1 MVPDI
6 RCALIPLLALLVL
19 VGSVIAIAARAAQ
32 APQQDIVAVEAPV
45 PLSDSEVPGIG
56 DGAGLI
62 DRLRG
67 IGQILSAGVA
77 EAARQ
82 ELRAAIGQIEALR
95 REAPEGLPA
104 SYRAAGD
111 LWLPVRADR
120 ARVRLNAPDVVPR
133 PPRRGGDGS
142 DTLVAGA
149 LVIDWLPL
157 DGTRTRLDAAL
168 RQLDGEPEGNAQ
180 AGESVAAALAGV
192 RQTTRFTDPDALAA
206 YYAVEAAL
214 AVGDTL
220 PPEVR
225 EGLRRAA
232 DRLAA
237 RDSEDKLAGQLR
249 TVANALT
256 PESDP
261 LLDAARA
268 LRTRIEASADPST
281 GQGPAPAVPSD
292 DFDATGDIGPTPT
305 GGGNP

>member
-6 RCALIPLLALLVL
+6 RCVLIPLLALLV
-19 VGSVIAIAARAAQ
+19 GSVTALAAGVAET
-32 APQQDIVAVEAPV
+32 PQQDIVAVEARV
-45 PLSDSEVPGIG
+45 PLSETEVPGLA

-77 EAARQ
+77 DAARQ
-82 ELRAAIGQIEALR
+82 ELRAAIGRIEALR
-95 REAPEGLPA
+95 QDAPEGLPA

-120 ARVRLNAPDVVPR
+120 ARVRLDAPDVVPR
-133 PPRRGGDGS
+133 PPRRGGDAS
-142 DTLVAGA
+142 DNLIAGA
-149 LVIDWLPL
+149 VLADWLPL
-157 DGTRTRLDAAL
+157 DGTRTLLDAAL
-168 RQLDGEPEGNAQ
+168 RQLEGEQEGNAR
-180 AGESVAAALAGV
+180 AGDYVAAALAGI
-192 RQTTRFTDPDALAA
+192 RQTTRFTDPDALDA

-214 AVGDTL
+214 AAGDNW
-220 PPEVR
+220 PQDVR

-256 PESDP
+256 PGTGP
-261 LLDAARA
+261 ILDAARA
-268 LRTRIEASADPST
+268 LRIRIEASADPSA
-281 GQGPAPAVPSD
+281 GQGAAPAAPSD
-292 DFDATGDIGPTPT
+292 DSDHTHHTGAMPRR
-305 GGGNP
+305 GGNP

>member
-6 RCALIPLLALLVL
+6 RCALMPLLALLV
-19 VGSVIAIAARAAQ
+19 GSVAAMAAGV
-32 APQQDIVAVEAPV
+32 AETPQQDIVAVETRV
-45 PLSDSEVPGIG
+45 SLSESEVPGLA

-77 EAARQ
+77 DAARQ
-82 ELRAAIGQIEALR
+82 ELRTAIGRIEALR
-95 REAPEGLPA
+95 RDAMDGLPA

-120 ARVRLNAPDVVPR
+120 AQLRLDAPDVVPR
-133 PPRRGGDGS
+133 PPRRGGDAS
-142 DTLVAGA
+142 DTLIAGA
-149 LVIDWLPL
+149 VFIDWLPL
-157 DGTRTRLDAAL
+157 DGTRTLLDAAA
-168 RQLDGEPEGNAQ
+168 RQLDGEQEGNAR
-180 AGESVAAALAGV
+180 AGESVAAALAGI
-192 RQTTRFTDPDALAA
+192 RQTIRFTDPDSLDA

-214 AVGDTL
+214 AVGDTW
-220 PPEVR
+220 PPDVR
-225 EGLRRAA
+225 DGLRRAA

-237 RDSEDKLAGQLR
+237 RASEDKLSGQLR

-256 PESDP
+256 PETDP

-281 GQGPAPAVPSD
+281 GKGGAPAAPIDDSD
-292 DFDATGDIGPTPT
+292 DTRETGAMPTR
-305 GGGNP
+305 GGNP